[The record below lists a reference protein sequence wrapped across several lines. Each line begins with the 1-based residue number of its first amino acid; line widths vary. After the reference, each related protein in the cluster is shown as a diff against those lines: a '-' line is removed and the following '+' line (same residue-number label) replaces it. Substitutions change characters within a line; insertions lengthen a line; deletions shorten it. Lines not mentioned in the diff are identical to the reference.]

1 MNEEGQAFGKKKKL
15 MLTHVNIH
23 HYFSKRASERA
34 SKNYG
39 FFFIGFCF
47 VPIRK
52 APLVPEHNFAYM
64 NDEEGQAFGKN
75 R

>member
-1 MNEEGQAFGKKKKL
+1 MWTSITIFQKEL
-15 MLTHVNIH
+15 
-23 HYFSKRASERA
+23 ASEWA
-34 SKNYG
+34 SITG

-52 APLVPEHNFAYM
+52 APLVPELNFAYM
-64 NDEEGQAFGKN
+64 NDEEGQEAFGKN